1 MPRINPC
8 SSKVALFIALELVM
22 LSFSAA
28 LVNHIKHAKSDKEV
42 ALLIAGMSFLL
53 LCATAFQ
60 VSIVTVARNQARR
73 EWEEEFQAAAAARVR
88 EIQAEARR
96 RQVQNTE
103 EQHALT
109 MEEELEEREEME
121 FIVPPSTA
129 EMDARARARAE
140 AEELERRINEVFG
153 GRPRERS
160 RERRE
165 RGIRRMSNVGGPSRG
180 YQRAW

>member
-1 MPRINPC
+1 
-8 SSKVALFIALELVM
+8 M

-96 RQVQNTE
+96 RQEQNME

-109 MEEELEEREEME
+109 MEEELEEREEMLREEREEME